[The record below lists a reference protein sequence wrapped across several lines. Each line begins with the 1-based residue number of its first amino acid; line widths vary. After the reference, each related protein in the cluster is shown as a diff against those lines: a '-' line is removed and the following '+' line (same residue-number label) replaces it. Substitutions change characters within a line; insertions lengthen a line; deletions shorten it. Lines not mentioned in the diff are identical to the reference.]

1 MLQAMFSSISSIKAH
16 QVRMG
21 VVGNNIANVNT
32 TAFKA
37 GRVTFQ
43 EMMAQTLRGAG
54 RPTEGGIGGTN
65 PMQVGLGAQVG
76 SIDTLLEQGTLQ
88 ATNRMLD
95 LAIQGNGFFVVS
107 DGRRIAFT
115 RDGSFDIDANGS
127 LVHKGTGQRVVG
139 WMPDASGNI
148 DTTRPPSASSGIA
161 VPIGRTVAGRATSE
175 VLFRGNLALDGSSW
189 TTSVMVYDAVG
200 APVDLRLRFSRNT
213 NNPPDTPWTLSYSV
227 DGGRTWVQTPD
238 AVEFDQYGR
247 ITSGANQ
254 PISFT
259 PPDSGAPRMTVS
271 IDLSRITQL
280 ATSSTVEPIAQNG
293 YPPGTLEQ
301 LTVSPDGTING
312 VFSNGLNLPVARLAM
327 AVFNNPGGLERAGN
341 NLFRESINS
350 GIANIGTAQTGGR
363 GSISSGYLEM
373 SNADIGNEFTNLIIT
388 QRGFQANTRIVSTVD
403 EMLQDVLQMK
413 R

>member
-65 PMQVGLGAQVG
+65 PMQVGLGTQVS

-175 VLFRGNLALDGSSW
+175 VLFRGNLERDGTSW
-189 TTSVMVYDAVG
+189 TTTVTIYDALGEPHALQLVFARRQGSEWRVTGTVTGWDTVHQGTIQFDGQGRISSG
-200 APVDLRLRFSRNT
+200 ASQTINGPDGMAIRLDFSR
-213 NNPPDTPWTLSYSV
+213 L
-227 DGGRTWVQTPD
+227 
-238 AVEFDQYGR
+238 
-247 ITSGANQ
+247 
-254 PISFT
+254 
-259 PPDSGAPRMTVS
+259 
-271 IDLSRITQL
+271 TQF
-280 ATSSTVEPIAQNG
+280 ATSSNVEPLSQNG
-293 YPPGTLEQ
+293 YPSGTLEQ

>member
-95 LAIQGNGFFVVS
+95 LAIQGNGYFMVS
-107 DGRRIAFT
+107 NGSRIAYT
-115 RDGSFDIDANGS
+115 RDGSLDIDANGT
-127 LVHKGTGQRVVG
+127 LVHKATGEKLVG
-139 WMPDASGNI
+139 WMPNANGDI
-148 DTTRPPSASSGIA
+148 DTTQPLTASSVIVIPVGKTIA
-161 VPIGRTVAGRATSE
+161 GQATTN
-175 VLFRGNLALDGSSW
+175 VTFKGNLALDDTSW
-189 TTSVMVYDAVG
+189 TTSVLVYDALG
-200 APVDLRLRFSRNT
+200 AAHELRLQFGRPDRNS
-213 NNPPDTPWTLSYSV
+213 PWTVSYSV
-227 DGGRTWVQTPD
+227 PD
-238 AVEFDQYGR
+238 ANTVQPGSSSIRFDNNGR
-247 ITSGANQ
+247 IQSGTS
-254 PISFT
+254 PTISIRGLI
-259 PPDSGAPRMTVS
+259 SGAPDMTVQL
-271 IDLSRITQL
+271 DFSRLTQL
-280 ATSSTVEPIAQNG
+280 ATSSTVEPLSQNG
-293 YPPGTLEQ
+293 YPSGTLEQ

>member
-65 PMQVGLGAQVG
+65 PMQVGLGTQVS
-76 SIDTLLEQGTLQ
+76 SIDTLLEQGVLQ
-88 ATNRMLD
+88 STNRVLD

-175 VLFRGNLALDGSSW
+175 VLFRGNLALDGRSW
-189 TTSVMVYDAVG
+189 TTSVLVYDALG
-200 APVDLRLRFSRNT
+200 AAHELRLQFSRP
-213 NNPPDTPWTLSYSV
+213 NNNSPWTVSYSV
-227 DGGRTWVQTPD
+227 PD
-238 AVEFDQYGR
+238 ANTVQPGSSSIGFDNNGGIQSGTSPTIR
-247 ITSGANQ
+247 IIGL
-254 PISFT
+254 I
-259 PPDSGAPRMTVS
+259 SGAPDMTVQL
-271 IDLSRITQL
+271 DFSRLTQL
-280 ATSSTVEPIAQNG
+280 ATSSTVEPLSQNG

-301 LTVSPDGTING
+301 LTVSGDGTING

-327 AVFNNPGGLERAGN
+327 AVFNNPGGLERTGN

-373 SNADIGNEFTNLIIT
+373 SNADIGNEFTNLIVT

>member
-65 PMQVGLGAQVG
+65 PMQVGLGTQVS

-175 VLFRGNLALDGSSW
+175 VLFRGNLALDGQSW

-200 APVDLRLRFSRNT
+200 ASHELRIQFVRGTGSTWNVR
-213 NNPPDTPWTLSYSV
+213 YSV
-227 DGGRTWVQTPD
+227 PD
-238 AVEFDQYGR
+238 ANTVQPESSSISFDNNGR
-247 ITSGANQ
+247 IQSGTS
-254 PISFT
+254 PTISIGGLI
-259 PPDSGAPRMTVS
+259 SGAPDMTVQL
-271 IDLSRITQL
+271 DFSRLTQL
-280 ATSSTVEPIAQNG
+280 ATSSTVEPLSQNG

-327 AVFNNPGGLERAGN
+327 AVFNNPGGLERTGN

-373 SNADIGNEFTNLIIT
+373 SNADIGNEFTNLIVT

>member
-175 VLFRGNLALDGSSW
+175 VLFRGNLERDGTSW
-189 TTSVMVYDAVG
+189 TTTVTIYDALGEPHALQLTFVRDQQGSQWTVTGTVTGWDTRFEGTIQFDGQGRIISG
-200 APVDLRLRFSRNT
+200 ASQTINAPDGMAIRLDFSR
-213 NNPPDTPWTLSYSV
+213 L
-227 DGGRTWVQTPD
+227 
-238 AVEFDQYGR
+238 
-247 ITSGANQ
+247 
-254 PISFT
+254 
-259 PPDSGAPRMTVS
+259 
-271 IDLSRITQL
+271 TQF
-280 ATSSTVEPIAQNG
+280 ATSSNVEPLSQNG
-293 YPPGTLEQ
+293 YPSGTLEQ